1 MDSQSV
7 GLGGRVSEG
16 RIMNIDREKLRIAIA
31 EKMGYRNVRYD
42 WVNGSDAIK
51 DWMHEGGRGIP
62 EYTADL
68 NAAWQLVDWSI
79 SQNLRFSIRFTVD
92 VFVAQF
98 GCGMCIGISPSAPLA
113 ICLAFA
119 KANGIEI
126 PTTEGAK

>member
-1 MDSQSV
+1 M
-7 GLGGRVSEG
+7 REH
-16 RIMNIDREKLRIAIA
+16 IDHEKLRIAIA

-62 EYTADL
+62 EYTSDL
-68 NAAWQLVDWSI
+68 NAAWQLVEWMSNKGFHIVMDTCDGCATASFL
-79 SQNLRFSIRFTVD
+79 NIRVSGPFNGQSDTP
-92 VFVAQF
+92 A
-98 GCGMCIGISPSAPLA
+98 LA

-126 PTTEGAK
+126 PTTEGSK